1 MNGFGI
7 PAGMGGSGG
16 SLGYYPNAMPSPLS
30 PLPEPATPIYT
41 GTRPTIYATDTAALV
56 PSYPVYDPLGILNEP
71 ASPPVVMP
79 PLPVLTT
86 VIEPVEP
93 GKFGGYA
100 EQPTVYETSYPI
112 SAQQPPAGPVEWFID
127 AAGNVVKLAGDVVT
141 TGVDAVV
148 DAVKFIG
155 EHLEVGVKYA
165 GDIGGTAA
173 KYKTA
178 EAQLKAAE
186 AARTL
191 AKAQLIAAQPGLSLG
206 TSTWLP
212 EQLSDLLRRGLFGAP
227 APATP
232 PLIEPGLVQEAPATN
247 WPLLGLLAVGAYL
260 LLKR

>member
-1 MNGFGI
+1 
-7 PAGMGGSGG
+7 
-16 SLGYYPNAMPSPLS
+16 
-30 PLPEPATPIYT
+30 
-41 GTRPTIYATDTAALV
+41 
-56 PSYPVYDPLGILNEP
+56 
-71 ASPPVVMP
+71 
-79 PLPVLTT
+79 

-127 AAGNVVKLAGDVVT
+127 VAGNVVKLAGDVVT

-173 KYKTA
+173 RYKTA

-191 AKAQLIAAQPGLSLG
+191 AKAQLIAAQRPVTPTV
-206 TSTWLP
+206 TSNLA
-212 EQLSDLLRRGLFGAP
+212 DLLSKLTGVP

-232 PLIEPGLVQEAPATN
+232 PFVQAGTAMGGIGVEPATN